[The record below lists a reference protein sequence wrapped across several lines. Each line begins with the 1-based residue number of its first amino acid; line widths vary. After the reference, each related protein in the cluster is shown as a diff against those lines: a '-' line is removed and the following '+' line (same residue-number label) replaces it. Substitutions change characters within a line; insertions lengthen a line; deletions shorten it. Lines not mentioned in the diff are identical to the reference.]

1 MSGRKTY
8 KLSVLV
14 TVEEPHREHLDAIER
29 ELRSAGL
36 EVVDTSELGGI
47 IAGDIEEG
55 KLGTLAAVPGV
66 ANVEVDQSYTAEDE
80 KPQS

>member
-14 TVEEPHREHLDAIER
+14 TVEEPHRERLDAIEQQ
-29 ELRSAGL
+29 LRNAGL

-47 IAGDIEEG
+47 IAGDIEEE
-55 KLGTLAAVPGV
+55 KLGSLAAVPGV
-66 ANVEVDQSYTAEDE
+66 ANVEVDQSYTTEDE
-80 KPQS
+80 DPHS